1 MSARTAVVVGNP
13 FGGGRTL
20 AAARR
25 LLSELT
31 GRDEADLVID
41 LSTVGA
47 GLLDWQDADVA
58 ALVREVAAADL
69 VIVASPTYKATYS
82 GLLKLFLDRFAPGHG
97 SGLTGLAVPLML
109 GGAPAHALAVEVHL
123 RPLLAEI
130 GALVPTA
137 GLFLLD
143 ADHDA
148 ASAYEPWLA
157 RHRDVVTTL
166 LATRIGAPA

>member
-1 MSARTAVVVGNP
+1 MSGRTAVVVGNP

-25 LLSELT
+25 LHTALT
-31 GRDEADLVID
+31 GREEADLVLD
-41 LSTVGA
+41 LATVGA
-47 GLLDWQDADVA
+47 GLLDWQDPEVAD
-58 ALVREVAAADL
+58 LVRQVAAADL
-69 VIVASPTYKATYS
+69 VVVASPTYKATYS
-82 GLLKLFLDRFAPGHG
+82 GLLKVFLDRFAPGHG

-123 RPLLAEI
+123 RPLLTEI
-130 GALVPTA
+130 GARVPTA

-143 ADHDA
+143 ADHDDPA
-148 ASAYEPWLA
+148 AYEPWLA

-166 LATRIGAPA
+166 LAPRIGAPA